1 MADKK
6 AAHPEYAERIVKA
19 LPAKVRD
26 AAEVVAGGGA
36 YSILK
41 IHGKSVASVR
51 DRNVRIVH
59 PTDGSADSLKALAK
73 LIAEAAPEAKPEP
86 KPKADKAKA
95 SKSKAKPK
103 AADEEPSAEAERAA
117 EAEIEA
123 AREAE
128 AAKAGDAE

>member
-6 AAHPEYAERIVKA
+6 AAAHPDYAERIVKA
-19 LPAKVRD
+19 LPPKVRE

-41 IHGKSVASVR
+41 VHGKSVASVR

-86 KPKADKAKA
+86 KPKAAKA
-95 SKSKAKPK
+95 PK
-103 AADEEPSAEAERAA
+103 AGADGKGDE
-117 EAEIEA
+117 
-123 AREAE
+123 
-128 AAKAGDAE
+128 AKAEDAK

>member
-6 AAHPEYAERIVKA
+6 AAAHPGYAERIVKA
-19 LPAKVRD
+19 LPPKVREV
-26 AAEVVAGGGA
+26 AEVVAGGGA

-41 IHGKSVASVR
+41 VHGKSVASIR

-86 KPKADKAKA
+86 EP
-95 SKSKAKPK
+95 KPK
-103 AADEEPSAEAERAA
+103 AA
-117 EAEIEA
+117 
-123 AREAE
+123 
-128 AAKAGDAE
+128 AKAPKAKGEDGGEEAGKDGDAK

>member
-6 AAHPEYAERIVKA
+6 PAAHPDHAARIVKA
-19 LPAKVRD
+19 LPAKVRE

-41 IHGKSVASVR
+41 VHGKSVASVR
-51 DRNVRIVH
+51 DKNVRIVH

-86 KPKADKAKA
+86 KPKAAKKA
-95 SKSKAKPK
+95 AKPK
-103 AADEEPSAEAERAA
+103 EPSPEAERAA

-128 AAKAGDAE
+128 ASKGNGGTK

>member
-6 AAHPEYAERIVKA
+6 AHVHPQLAERIVKA
-19 LPAKVRD
+19 LPAKVRE

-41 IHGKSVASVR
+41 VHGKSVASIR

-86 KPKADKAKA
+86 KAEGDDEGKAEDAK
-95 SKSKAKPK
+95 
-103 AADEEPSAEAERAA
+103 
-117 EAEIEA
+117 
-123 AREAE
+123 
-128 AAKAGDAE
+128 